1 MIYPTQEY
9 VKKLMDNGQW
19 PAKPGE
25 VLDIRSLDQKMI
37 TIIELYNQEEI
48 IKQLTILNEKL
59 STPAPQPIEAK
70 RKTRASL
77 KPPDKE

>member
-19 PAKPGE
+19 PAKQGE

-59 STPAPQPIEAK
+59 SNAPQPIEAK

>member
-9 VKKLMDNGQW
+9 VKKLMADGNW
-19 PAKPGE
+19 PAKEGE

-59 STPAPQPIEAK
+59 SNAPQPAEAK

>member
-9 VKKLMDNGQW
+9 VKKLMDDGQW

-59 STPAPQPIEAK
+59 SNAPQPTEAK
-70 RKTRASL
+70 RKTRATL